1 MSHVLTT
8 GFGLSKQAIY
18 NVLSKNEQHSFD
30 YAVTEIKLVFRS
42 QTNGAL
48 VRVFN
53 DYFKKD
59 DTGKSRDWQQIEEQ
73 RIREVFEASK
83 TKVML
88 LLDEFK
94 KVGLS

>member
-1 MSHVLTT
+1 M
-8 GFGLSKQAIY
+8 A
-18 NVLSKNEQHSFD
+18 
-30 YAVTEIKLVFRS
+30 FRS

-53 DYFKKD
+53 EYFKKD

-73 RIREVFEASK
+73 KIKEIFDVSK
-83 TKVML
+83 TRVVL

-94 KVGLS
+94 KVGLP